1 MATKTKRI
9 LPVDIQ
15 DFQKI
20 RERGFVYVDKT
31 ARIYERL
38 TGSGKAFFLLAITL
52 LTAAMI
58 TAGCGGSATKVV
70 MAPGYKKHFAIN
82 ATIGVSII
90 DNAPQAIY
98 YGDLKKSLGHPS
110 NDTTVSA
117 DTLVWRYFREL
128 LVKHLLGEVDVKE
141 AFVAETDRDYLVT
154 KEAVATVDESV
165 TLEIPDLGTKIKFDG
180 DKDASLVLFLD
191 KIRIGTETDPYYQ
204 ERAKQGFYAGIPRK
218 LVFLAAFVLWDN
230 RELKIISYGR
240 VKTITPI
247 FREEATS
254 ENWDEVA
261 RDFVRAAFEKT
272 GFRKRDDMGKM

>member
-1 MATKTKRI
+1 MNNKKYLI
-9 LPVDIQ
+9 
-15 DFQKI
+15 
-20 RERGFVYVDKT
+20 
-31 ARIYERL
+31 
-38 TGSGKAFFLLAITL
+38 L
-52 LTAAMI
+52 LTVL
-58 TAGCGGSATKVV
+58 TAVLIACTGSATKVV

-82 ATIGVSII
+82 AAIGVAVI

-98 YGDLKKSLGHPS
+98 YGDLKKSLGRPS
-110 NDTTVSA
+110 DDTTVSA

-128 LVKHLLGEVDVKE
+128 LVKHLLNEVDIKE
-141 AFVAETDRDYLVT
+141 AFVDEASRDYLVT

-180 DKDASLVLFLD
+180 DRDASLVLFLD

-230 RELKIISYGR
+230 RELKPISYGR
-240 VKTITPI
+240 VKTSTPI

-261 RDFVRAAFEKT
+261 RDFVRAAFEQT
-272 GFRKRDDMGKM
+272 GFRKRDDRGKM